1 MNPTNRDN
9 NRCHHEA
16 RNGPHR
22 GRSSYWIHDPAIIFR
37 ELNLGNGDVF
47 LDLGCGAG
55 DYSVHAAKEVGKEG
69 HVYATD
75 IRGELID
82 NIRDRAAS
90 LGLENLSATISDIHA
105 PMPFEDDSI
114 DVVFISTVLHAVD
127 LVAAGKML
135 FPEIRRI
142 LKPGGRL
149 FVIECKKEEMPFG
162 PPLHMRLSPEQ
173 IEEAASGYGFE
184 KTGLVDLG
192 YNYLIKFEIRAGK
205 R

>member
-1 MNPTNRDN
+1 MNEINRHE
-9 NRCHHEA
+9 NRCHPGSRH
-16 RNGPHR
+16 GPHR
-22 GRSSYWIHDPAIIFR
+22 GRSSYWIHDPAIIFK

-75 IRGELID
+75 IRDEFID
-82 NIRDRAAS
+82 NLRDRAAS

-105 PMPFEDDSI
+105 PMPFEEGSI
-114 DVVFISTVLHAVD
+114 DVVFISTVLHTVD
-127 LVAAGKML
+127 LVAAGRIL

-162 PPLHMRLSPEQ
+162 PPLHMRLSPGE

-184 KTGLVDLG
+184 KTGFVDLG
-192 YNYLIKFEIRAGK
+192 YNYLIKFGIKAGK